1 MNINHYEKT
10 VLSQFLQKRKEHPEE
25 SGRKVPVDTNQLATG
40 GIKVVDA
47 AVMVFDIANSKD
59 ILNEMGEQMYTEWLG
74 LILHCLFHCVD
85 DYEGTI
91 DKYTGDGAMVS
102 FSIGTKE
109 QRCINAKECAITIS
123 QILNEI
129 LNPYFR
135 SLNYEEVY
143 LRIGIDFGAIRI
155 EKIGK
160 KAKSQLIIVGSP
172 ANSAK
177 ILEDYGKNCE
187 FDQYTTIC
195 FGYDILFNL
204 PEKYYIYNGVNL
216 SKYAGN
222 IKNTQSYMDKSQPYR
237 FYEYTG
243 RIRD

>member
-1 MNINHYEKT
+1 MNINHYKKT

-47 AVMVFDIANSKD
+47 AVMLFDIANSKD
-59 ILNEMGEQMYTEWLG
+59 ILNEMGEQRYTEWLG

-85 DYEGTI
+85 DYDGTI

-102 FSIGTKE
+102 FSIGSKE
-109 QRCINAKECAITIS
+109 QRCINAKECAIKIS

-135 SLNYEEVY
+135 DLNYEEVF
-143 LRIGIDFGAIRI
+143 LRIGIDFGPIRI
-155 EKIGK
+155 EKVGK
-160 KAKSQLIIVGSP
+160 KAKSQLIIIGSP

-177 ILEDYGKNCE
+177 ILEEYGKKCE
-187 FDQYTTIC
+187 FDQYTTII

-204 PEKYYIYNGVNL
+204 PEKYYIYNGINL
-216 SKYAGN
+216 CKYIGYIN
-222 IKNTQSYMDKSQPYR
+222 NTQSYMDKSRPYK

-243 RIRD
+243 RIRN